1 MTLTSNKTIQSGIS
15 LLMLL
20 LTINSSVICQPAMLQ
35 NIYGRTHTSLKGRWN
50 YIIDPYEMGYYDYRH
65 EPFDQSASG
74 KGGFYDDRKPANK
87 GEWVEYDFDLSPA
100 LKIPGDWNS
109 QAEKLSLYEGTVW
122 LRQKF
127 KADPLADKKYFLY
140 FGAVNYEAHV
150 YLNGKKL
157 GIHKGG
163 FTPFQFDVSG
173 KLTKGENF
181 VVVKAD
187 NTRHQDEIP
196 TVNTDWWNYGG
207 ITRDVLLAEVPATYI
222 EDYKVQLAKGNGNK
236 IEGFIQLAGADKIQT
251 VTINIPGAGV
261 QQTVTTNASGKALV
275 SFPIKKINYW
285 TPETPTLYTVE
296 IIAGPDKITDKI
308 GFRTI
313 ATKGQ
318 DILLNGKSIF
328 LRGIAM
334 HDENPLIPG
343 RLRGQ
348 GDMRMMLQWAKE
360 MNCNYVRL
368 AHYPHSEEMVRLADE
383 MGLLVWAEVPVY
395 WTISWINPATY
406 NNAQKQLTDLMTRDK
421 NRSSVIVWSIGNET
435 PISDPRNIFMG
446 KLAATARSL
455 DDTRLVAAALEIHR
469 KGNNVVVE
477 DPLGDK
483 LDLVSFNEYA
493 GWYWSSTKEM
503 LNYKFDIKY
512 NKPVVITEF
521 GADAL
526 GGYHA
531 DDETRWSEE
540 YQELLYKNQFKML
553 TAISGLRGMTPW
565 ILVDFRSPRRQHP
578 YFQDF
583 WNRKGL
589 ISETGKKKKAFY
601 TLKNF
606 YDDMQIKY
614 K

>member
-1 MTLTSNKTIQSGIS
+1 
-15 LLMLL
+15 
-20 LTINSSVICQPAMLQ
+20 
-35 NIYGRTHTSLKGRWN
+35 
-50 YIIDPYEMGYYDYRH
+50 
-65 EPFDQSASG
+65 
-74 KGGFYDDRKPANK
+74 
-87 GEWVEYDFDLSPA
+87 VEYNFDLSPNM
-100 LKIPGDWNS
+100 KIPGDWNS
-109 QAEKLSLYEGTVW
+109 QAEKLQLYEGTIW

-127 KADPLADKKYFLY
+127 NADPKSDKKYFLY

-163 FTPFQFDVSG
+163 FTPFQFDVTD
-173 KLTKGENF
+173 KLIKGENF

-187 NTRHQDEIP
+187 NKRFPDEIP

-207 ITRDVLLAEVPATYI
+207 ITRDVLLAELPATYI
-222 EDYKVQLAKGNGNK
+222 EDYKVQLAKGNMNK
-236 IEGFIQLAGADKIQT
+236 MVGFIQLAGADKVQNIN
-251 VTINIPGAGV
+251 INIPEAGIK
-261 QQTVTTNASGKALV
+261 QTVTTDATGKA
-275 SFPIKKINYW
+275 SFEFAVKKINYW
-285 TPETPTLYTVE
+285 SPENPKLYAVE
-296 IIAGPDKITDKI
+296 IAAASDKVTDKI

-313 ATKGQ
+313 ETKGQ
-318 DILLNGKSIF
+318 NILLNGKSIF
-328 LRGIAM
+328 LRGISL

-343 RLRGQ
+343 RLRGD
-348 GDMRMMLQWAKE
+348 GDMRMMLQWAKD

-368 AHYPHSEEMVRLADE
+368 AHYPHNELMIKLADE

-395 WTISWINPATY
+395 WTISWLNEGTY
-406 NNAQKQLTDLMTRDK
+406 KNAERQLSDLITRDK
-421 NRSSVIVWSIGNET
+421 NRSSVIIWSIGNET
-435 PISDPRNIFMG
+435 PISEPRNIFMG
-446 KLAATARSL
+446 KLAATARLL

-493 GWYWSSTKEM
+493 GWYWSSTTDM
-503 LNYKFDIKY
+503 LNYKFDIKF

-521 GADAL
+521 GASAL
-526 GGYHA
+526 AGFHA
-531 DDETRWSEE
+531 DTETRWSEE
-540 YQELLYKNQFKML
+540 YQELLYKNQFTML
-553 TAISGLRGMTPW
+553 KAISGLRGMTPW

-589 ISETGKKKKAFY
+589 ISESGKKKKAFY
-601 TLKNF
+601 TLKSF
-606 YDDMQIKY
+606 YEEMQLKY